1 MKIKLE
7 IYYSIKSI
15 SPINSRDLISRLLI
29 TTSSFNISNKV
40 IIYSYYIN

>member
-29 TTSSFNISNKV
+29 TTSSISNKV